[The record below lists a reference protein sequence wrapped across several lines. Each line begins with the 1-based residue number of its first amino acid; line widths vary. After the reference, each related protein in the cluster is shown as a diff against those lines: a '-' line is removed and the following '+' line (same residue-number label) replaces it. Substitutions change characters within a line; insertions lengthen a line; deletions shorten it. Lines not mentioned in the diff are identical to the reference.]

1 MRVLSNAE
9 LTQRLEKLEQS
20 FFASRSREVDN
31 TYRSE
36 DALNKADALTPY
48 TETKTAYIGD
58 TEVVFTEIP
67 SGNITAYAEDTEGNN
82 PYYVQLKRDN
92 DRVTVVYEPF
102 KYVTKVTISIS

>member
-20 FFASRSREVDN
+20 FYASRSREVDN

-48 TETKTAYIGD
+48 TETKTGYIGD
-58 TEVVFTEIP
+58 TEVEFEPPKDGNVSVFFDKNVG
-67 SGNITAYAEDTEGNN
+67 SYRLVKNYYARKMMVIFDN
-82 PYYVQLKRDN
+82 PLEE
-92 DRVTVVYEPF
+92 VTQ
-102 KYVTKVTISIS
+102 VTISIS

>member
-48 TETKTAYIGD
+48 TETKTAYFNEKEKTFYD
-58 TEVVFTEIP
+58 VP
-67 SGNITAYAEDTEGNN
+67 SGNVTVLFDNYNGN
-82 PYYVQLKRDN
+82 YSVSRVA
-92 DRVTVVYEPF
+92 DRVTVSFDTLTEQ
-102 KYVTKVTISIS
+102 TNITISIK

>member
-20 FFASRSREVDN
+20 FFASRSREGDN

-48 TETKTAYIGD
+48 TDIKTAYFNEKEK
-58 TEVVFTEIP
+58 TFYNVP
-67 SGNITAYAEDTEGNN
+67 SGNVTVLFDNYNGN
-82 PYYVQLKRDN
+82 YSVSRVA
-92 DRVTVVYEPF
+92 DRVTVSFDTLTEQ
-102 KYVTKVTISIS
+102 TNITISIK

>member
-48 TETKTAYIGD
+48 TETKTAYIDD
-58 TEVVFTEIP
+58 TEVVFTDVP
-67 SGNITAYAEDTEGNN
+67 SGNLTVFIDNMVAYN
-82 PYYVQLKRDN
+82 VSRDN
-92 DRVTVVYEPF
+92 GIVRVSFEPLDE
-102 KYVTKVTISIS
+102 VITVTISIS

>member
-20 FFASRSREVDN
+20 FFTSRNREVDN

-58 TEVVFTEIP
+58 TEVEFEPPTDGNVSVFFDKNV
-67 SGNITAYAEDTEGNN
+67 GNYRLVKNYYARRMMVIFDN
-82 PYYVQLKRDN
+82 PL
-92 DRVTVVYEPF
+92 EEA
-102 KYVTKVTISIS
+102 TKVTISIS

>member
-20 FFASRSREVDN
+20 FFASRNREVDN

-58 TEVVFTEIP
+58 TTVAFNNVP
-67 SGNITAYAEDTEGNN
+67 SGNLSIFTDKPLDYSYT
-82 PYYVQLKRDN
+82 KDN
-92 DRVTVVYEPF
+92 GIVVISFDELSE
-102 KYVTKVTISIS
+102 VINITISIL

>member
-9 LTQRLEKLEQS
+9 LTQRLLSLEQA

-58 TEVVFTEIP
+58 TSITFDNVP
-67 SGNITAYAEDTEGNN
+67 SGNLNVFFTNYFGIYRTEISGNRLVVSFE
-82 PYYVQLKRDN
+82 PLEE
-92 DRVTVVYEPF
+92 VTQ
-102 KYVTKVTISIS
+102 VTISIS